1 MRIFLT
7 GATGF
12 IGSAVIPQL
21 IKAGHEVIGM
31 TRSDTGA
38 KAIVAAGAKVHRAAL
53 EDLDSIRSGVDQA
66 DAVIHTAFDHD
77 FSKFVE
83 NCEKDRRVIGALG
96 SVLKGS
102 ERPLLITSGTGL
114 GGGVTGRP
122 ATEDRFDTSHPN
134 PRIASELAGNE
145 LLDSGI
151 NVSVMRLPQV
161 HNTVKQGLISP
172 LVDIARAK
180 GVSAYIGDGLNRW
193 PAGHLSDVALLYRLA
208 IEKKK
213 PGARYHAVG
222 EEGIT
227 AKEIAEAL
235 ARGLN
240 IPAVS
245 ISREKAAEHFGWMGM
260 FTAMDM
266 PASSAQTQLI
276 LDWHPTGPKLI
287 ADLDAMSY
295 A

>member
-12 IGSAVIPQL
+12 IGSSVIPQL

-31 TRSDTGA
+31 TRSDDGA
-38 KAIVAAGAKVHRAAL
+38 KAIAAAGAKVHRAAL
-53 EDLDSIRSGVDQA
+53 EDLDSIRSGADMA

-77 FSKFVE
+77 FTKFVE
-83 NCEKDRRVIGALG
+83 NCEKDSRVIGALG

-102 ERPLLITSGTGL
+102 DRPLLITSGTGL
-114 GGGVTGRP
+114 GGGAHGLP
-122 ATEDRFDTSHPN
+122 ATEDRFDASHPN

-145 LLDSGI
+145 LLDAGV

-180 GVSAYIGDGLNRW
+180 GVSAYVGDGLNRW

-235 ARGLN
+235 ARGLR
-240 IPAVS
+240 IQAVS
-245 ISREKAAEHFGWMGM
+245 IPREKVAEHFGWMGM
-260 FTAMDM
+260 FTALDM
-266 PASSAQTQLI
+266 PASSAQTQAI
-276 LDWHPTGPKLI
+276 LDWRPTGPQLI
-287 ADLDAMSY
+287 ADLDAMTY